1 LCTFFAKVPPKP
13 HIVSVDFLNLTAG
26 KNLLEKIEGV
36 GLEMGCRTAKL
47 RERLSKQTIEER
59 VWEEL
64 SFWKAGQLVGK
75 TLDSRRKGRWFFKWG
90 QRKARIGKLSIHTIR
105 FLIATLAHG
114 HSHLG

>member
-47 RERLSKQTIEER
+47 RERLSKQTIEADYRGESLGR
-59 VWEEL
+59 AVILE
-64 SFWKAGQLVGK
+64 SRTAGRK
-75 TLDSRRKGRWFFKWG
+75 DSG
-90 QRKARIGKLSIHTIR
+90 L
-105 FLIATLAHG
+105 
-114 HSHLG
+114 